1 MICRLR
7 DSGLAHRVPPEPSH
21 ERTLATIPTMRL
33 RAWGVLVIAP
43 SRKNRKKSFA
53 AASYRDYA
61 CGVRGDLTGTA
72 TRAAIARDLKSR

>member
-43 SRKNRKKSFA
+43 SRKN
-53 AASYRDYA
+53 
-61 CGVRGDLTGTA
+61 
-72 TRAAIARDLKSR
+72 